1 MSLALSTD
9 AAGWEAWIQTHTL
22 IFKGPAGTSRG
33 TLTQKPVAYIFLRD
47 TNSGTIGIGECSTLQ
62 GLSPDH
68 GSGYDQA
75 LNDLTEAINMG
86 HQSLEGAYQAFQGWP
101 SVQFGLE
108 QAYLDWL
115 NSGQR
120 ILFDTA
126 FTRGT
131 EGIPINGLI
140 WMNDTATMRH
150 AISEKL
156 DQGFRC
162 LKLKVGARN
171 WVDEYELLQKVRQQ
185 YPLSELEIRVDANG
199 AFQKEEAFSKLQQLA
214 KLGVHSIEQPLPA
227 NAWEATAK
235 LCAHPPVPVALDES
249 LIGHE
254 TTDQKINLLEELH
267 PQYIILKP
275 SLIGGIRHAN
285 EWIQLAEDRGIGW
298 WATSALESNI
308 GLNAISQ
315 WVSGYNSKRFQGL
328 GTGGLYTNN
337 IPAPIRI
344 NNGYLY
350 YKPHEKWD
358 LNLLG
363 LT

>member
-1 MSLALSTD
+1 MTFVLSTD
-9 AAGWEAWIQTHTL
+9 TTVWEAWIQTHTL

-33 TLTQKPVAYIFLRD
+33 TLTQKPVSYICLKD
-47 TNSGTIGIGECSTLQ
+47 TSTGTIGIGECSTLQ
-62 GLSPDH
+62 GLSPEH
-68 GSGYDQA
+68 GTGYNQA
-75 LNDLTEAINMG
+75 LLDLAEAINNG
-86 HQSLEGAYQAFQGWP
+86 DQSLEAAYQAFQGWP

-115 NSGQR
+115 NGGQR

-126 FTRGT
+126 YTRGT

-140 WMNDTATMRH
+140 WMNNIPTMRQ
-150 AISEKL
+150 AINEKL
-156 DQGFRC
+156 DQGYRC

-171 WVDEYELLQKVRQQ
+171 WDEEYQLIQEVRSQ
-185 YPLSELEIRVDANG
+185 YSASELEIRVDANG
-199 AFQKEEAFSKLQQLA
+199 AFREDDAYSKLQQLE
-214 KLGVHSIEQPLPA
+214 KLEVHSIEQPLPA
-227 NAWEATAK
+227 NAWEATAE
-235 LCAHPPVPVALDES
+235 LCEQAPVPVALDEG
-249 LIGHE
+249 LIGHTASE
-254 TTDQKINLLEELH
+254 QKIALLEKLK

-285 EWIQLAEDRGIGW
+285 EWIQVAENRGIGW

-315 WVSGYNSKRFQGL
+315 WVSSYEIRRPQGL

-337 IPAPIRI
+337 IPAPMTIDQ
-344 NNGYLY
+344 GKLFYH
-350 YKPHEKWD
+350 PHEKWD
-358 LNLLG
+358 LSLLS